1 NTQFLPETGESDCRK
16 FLTLLK
22 TIGLLTHRCG
32 YFAVFSKYGKKSLC
46 KFVSQKWAMKTMLL
60 KIWKF
65 IYRLIRNKYLFSI
78 VFFVVWISVFDTYN
92 LIDRSVKISELR
104 RLRVEREFFRK
115 EIDEYNRQISEL
127 FSDKKKLEKF
137 AREQYLMKN
146 ENEDIFIIINS
157 EPN

>member
-1 NTQFLPETGESDCRK
+1 
-16 FLTLLK
+16 
-22 TIGLLTHRCG
+22 
-32 YFAVFSKYGKKSLC
+32 
-46 KFVSQKWAMKTMLL
+46 MKTMLL

>member
-1 NTQFLPETGESDCRK
+1 
-16 FLTLLK
+16 
-22 TIGLLTHRCG
+22 
-32 YFAVFSKYGKKSLC
+32 
-46 KFVSQKWAMKTMLL
+46 MLL

-157 EPN
+157 EAD

>member
-1 NTQFLPETGESDCRK
+1 
-16 FLTLLK
+16 
-22 TIGLLTHRCG
+22 
-32 YFAVFSKYGKKSLC
+32 
-46 KFVSQKWAMKTMLL
+46 MKTMLL

-157 EPN
+157 EAD